1 MGEISD
7 PTTTSTFRM
16 VEWQS
21 RNQLSDF
28 TWRITI
34 RPLKAYMGE
43 SENSVYPHKSLFKR
57 EHDDNPKIFFHR
69 YTIFRQFHT
78 VDGRNSAPVDK
89 WFYLIIYK
97 VSTIQAGA
105 GFLLSTVYMY
115 EYINMYS
122 VCENCSTSSW
132 SRQTGPR
139 QTGRQGTWRFH
150 GRCGDP
156 QLQRAIGSG
165 SSPTSELHLGQEMVK
180 YHL

>member
-1 MGEISD
+1 
-7 PTTTSTFRM
+7 M

-34 RPLKAYMGE
+34 APLKAYMGE

-122 VCENCSTSSW
+122 FCENCSTSSW

-139 QTGRQGTWRFH
+139 QTGRQGTL
-150 GRCGDP
+150 GDSTAGVAILSSKE
-156 QLQRAIGSG
+156 QLAQVLPRHLNCIWAKKWWNITSNRHSLLPSG
-165 SSPTSELHLGQEMVK
+165 KLT
-180 YHL
+180 